1 MMISDDFARLGGRFL
16 ADAGGA
22 GIGSGS
28 FI

>member
-1 MMISDDFARLGGRFL
+1 MMIPDDFTPEGERFL